1 MRPLSASIWPLW
13 LELGRSR
20 AAELELDVVP
30 WESSTDSVKA
40 AWARL
45 IQPANLEALEALSL
59 EASEMN
65 PSATAAVSKA
75 LEMCRRLSRNPPPT
89 PDSPPST
96 PRG

>member
-1 MRPLSASIWPLW
+1 MSPLSASIWPLW

-20 AAELELDVVP
+20 ATELELDVVP
-30 WESSTDSVKA
+30 WESSADSVKA
-40 AWARL
+40 AWSRL
-45 IQPANLEALEALSL
+45 IQPTNLEALESLSL

-65 PSATAAVSKA
+65 ASAKAAVSKA

-89 PDSPPST
+89 PDSPTST